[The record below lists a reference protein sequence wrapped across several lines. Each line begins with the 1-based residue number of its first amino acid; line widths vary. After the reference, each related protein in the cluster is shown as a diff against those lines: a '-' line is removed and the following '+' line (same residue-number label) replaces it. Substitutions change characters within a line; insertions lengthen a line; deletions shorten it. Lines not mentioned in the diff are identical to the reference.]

1 MKLIAYVEP
10 ERIHELREA
19 GGYFS
24 HDREPDKVATLC
36 REFALPYSPEFVS
49 IAALDDDDDVHQSD
63 QQTSKAYGI
72 PLLLKRGAVL
82 PHLRIACS
90 DDIHNVAVE
99 QRGDSVALF
108 DLSSS
113 SDSEKVERLE
123 SAVSMRFNAAY
134 AEARMYSSL
143 SWDAHVEALLSP
155 EENDPLTQ
163 AGLWPDEE
171 EQEIQMQ
178 VVTTVLNEREYS
190 GEYEVRGEV
199 ITVFLG
205 HGKKSTQ
212 LGGHKKSP
220 ATLAG
225 ILLRELAEAEERE
238 KR

>member
-10 ERIHELREA
+10 ERLHELHEP

-24 HDREPDKVATLC
+24 HDAEPDRVATLC
-36 REFALPYSPEFVS
+36 REFAVPYSPEFVS
-49 IAALDDDDDVHQSD
+49 IAVLGDNDDVHQSS
-63 QQTSKAYGI
+63 QQTSKGYGI
-72 PLLLKRGAVL
+72 PVLLKTNAAL

-113 SDSEKVERLE
+113 SDCEKVERLE
-123 SAVSMRFNAAY
+123 RAVSMRSNAAY
-134 AEARMYSSL
+134 AEARMYGSL
-143 SWDAHVEALLSP
+143 SWDAHVETLLSP
-155 EENDPLTQ
+155 EENDPVTQ
-163 AGLWPDEE
+163 AGLWSDEE

-178 VVTTVLNEREYS
+178 VVTTILNGREYS

-205 HGKKSTQ
+205 HAKKSTQ
-212 LGGHKKSP
+212 LGGHRKQP
-220 ATLAG
+220 DTLAR
-225 ILLRELAEAEERE
+225 ILLRELAKAEERE
-238 KR
+238 PR

>member
-10 ERIHELREA
+10 ERLHELHEP

-24 HDREPDKVATLC
+24 HDCEPEKVATLC
-36 REFALPYSPEFVS
+36 REFALRYGPEFVS
-49 IAALDDDDDVHQSD
+49 IAALADDDDVHQSD

-72 PLLLKRGAVL
+72 PLLLKTGAVL

-113 SDSEKVERLE
+113 SDSEKVQRLE
-123 SAVSMRFNAAY
+123 RAVSMRSNADY
-134 AEARMYSSL
+134 AEARMYSGL
-143 SWDAHVEALLSP
+143 SWDAHVERLLSP

-163 AGLWPDEE
+163 AGLWSDEE

-178 VVTTVLNEREYS
+178 VVTTILNGREYS
-190 GEYEVRGEV
+190 GAYEVRGEI

-205 HGKKSTQ
+205 HAKKSTQ
-212 LGGHKKSP
+212 LGGHKNNP
-220 ATLAG
+220 DTLAA
-225 ILLRELAEAEERE
+225 ILLRELAEAEERAT
-238 KR
+238 R